1 MEPVIIGPMNRVV
14 KQLQKMERDLSETKG
29 GFVFFGLMLP
39 EDGPNKWRVVMSA
52 PWIDGH
58 QHEAL
63 GVVLNE
69 MDQYLASDDRFD
81 LSIQMVRTDDSTLE
95 PIHEALEIRH
105 GLVEIFDVDLFRE
118 TIRRGYIITAQKLST
133 AAVRGQD

>member
-1 MEPVIIGPMNRVV
+1 MDPVIIGPMNRVV

-29 GFVFFGLMLP
+29 GFVFFGLLLP
-39 EDGPNKWRVVMSA
+39 EEGPNKWRIVMSA
-52 PWIDGH
+52 PWIDRY

-69 MDQYLASDDRFD
+69 MDQYLSRNERFD
-81 LSIQMVRTDDSTLE
+81 VSIQVVRSDDSTLE

-118 TIRRGYIITAQKLST
+118 TMKRGYIITAERLST
-133 AAVRGQD
+133 VTVGGQD